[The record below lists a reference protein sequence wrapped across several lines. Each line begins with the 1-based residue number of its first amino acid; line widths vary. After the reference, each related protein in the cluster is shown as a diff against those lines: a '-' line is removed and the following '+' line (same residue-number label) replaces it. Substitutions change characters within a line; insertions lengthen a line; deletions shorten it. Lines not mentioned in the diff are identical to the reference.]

1 MSPSSGDDATHDR
14 IGYVRTVDF
23 TPNQNS
29 KYKMRKI
36 RNNKLERKYACEKCG
51 ASYPQESSLYQHNKS
66 VHEMERFTCGYC
78 DFKATRKFNIKRHEQ
93 NFHENIRIPCDYC
106 DYLATSTRNLNRHT
120 NSKHKGVRHSC
131 DKCDKRFK
139 SLDGLKYHEETN
151 HSETLFDCS
160 ECDFKTYGRMNLLFH
175 IRRVHKKMM
184 YKCLKCDFRSDRTW
198 NVKYHV
204 RSKHDNI
211 KYPCQKCDYEGFFVT
226 YLKQHSLN
234 VHKEELTSIPDPVSV
249 AKCKICKHFIG
260 SKEKLEKHVKEK
272 HGKSSKRSHKKSE
285 MSEDKSFDEDGLKFQ
300 CKFCP
305 KTFRFQAHVSQHERS
320 HTKEKPF
327 ECHRCN
333 KAFTAKCNL
342 KAHMETHK
350 SLEERSFKCDKC
362 DHRAT
367 SLPLLKLHQYNHTGE
382 RPFVCDLCGE
392 SYKRP
397 HNLRRHKKT
406 MCRLRPGGVKM
417 NKTEEAVTEEAEV
430 YERIETVVVQGEDGV
445 IIETAHAQ
453 YEESG
458 GAMFVEDGIRILP
471 DVFVHEEAVMA
482 EDIVEE
488 GIVEEDGIK
497 YETPLLI
504 M

>member
-1 MSPSSGDDATHDR
+1 MVRHVCPPPPPPSKPDHDDNTSKSDDADSTSCQSC
-14 IGYVRTVDF
+14 GKSFGSVRRAIIHEVEECKHLARQLHPAF
-23 TPNQNS
+23 RLKVFN
-29 KYKMRKI
+29 
-36 RNNKLERKYACEKCG
+36 CEKCDQYFVVRKKFNLHMERHHSSNNIENIDPENNVKIDNENVHVVVSNKVVEQPLPVAKPEKEVTEEEVKRVG
-51 ASYPQESSLYQHNKS
+51 CGHCGKTFSSRKSYHEHEVTVHNDLSNVDCHFKCEYCPKLFLNKS
-66 VHEMERFTCGYC
+66 MLEMH
-78 DFKATRKFNIKRHEQ
+78 ATSHTSVRKFQCHLCPEQ
-93 NFHENIRIPCDYC
+93 FK
-106 DYLATSTRNLNRHT
+106 TGGNLTAHMA
-120 NSKHKGVRHSC
+120 SC
-131 DKCDKRFK
+131 HDA
-139 SLDGLKYHEETN
+139 EET
-151 HSETLFDCS
+151 
-160 ECDFKTYGRMNLLFH
+160 G
-175 IRRVHKKMM
+175 
-184 YKCLKCDFRSDRTW
+184 
-198 NVKYHV
+198 
-204 RSKHDNI
+204 
-211 KYPCQKCDYEGFFVT
+211 
-226 YLKQHSLN
+226 
-234 VHKEELTSIPDPVSV
+234 
-249 AKCKICKHFIG
+249 
-260 SKEKLEKHVKEK
+260 LEK
-272 HGKSSKRSHKKSE
+272 
-285 MSEDKSFDEDGLKFQ
+285 KFQ

-327 ECHRCN
+327 VCHLCN
-333 KAFTAKCNL
+333 KAFTVKCNL

-406 MCRLRPGGVKM
+406 MCRLRPGGVKL

-453 YEESG
+453 YEETG